1 MASKRPYKPT
11 GVFVV
16 DLVAKCINHYAGTF
30 RPVERI
36 VLHPL
41 RYEEFCDFVRKTDPE
56 YVIGD
61 WIDFDDVKIE
71 KGSSF
76 MNESMYFYNRPVLTQ
91 A

>member
-16 DLVAKCINHYAGTF
+16 DMVTKCINHYENTF

-76 MNESMYFYNRPVLTQ
+76 MNESMYFYNRAILTE

>member
-1 MASKRPYKPT
+1 MPKKQPYKPT
-11 GVFVV
+11 GIFVV
-16 DLVAKCINHYAGTF
+16 DMVTKCINHYENTF